1 MRIAYMTTDE
11 VNRASAAQMAGEF
24 GAFICA
30 LAPKDS
36 PPDNQFLAVLYDLD
50 DIERQQRAELVAQIV
65 SRASTRPT
73 AVHGYDITDEQ
84 AATLRRHGV
93 AVSKRLHAGLI
104 RSLCKAAQPSRA
116 TVPADDDRTELT
128 WVNVVN

>member
-1 MRIAYMTTDE
+1 MRIAYITTDE
-11 VNRASAAQMAGEF
+11 VNRALAAQIAGEC

-30 LAPKDS
+30 LAPKDAA
-36 PPDNQFLAVLYDLD
+36 PGDQFLAVLYDLD
-50 DIERQQRAELVAQIV
+50 DIERPRRADLVAQIL
-65 SRASTRPT
+65 SSPSTRPS
-73 AVHGYDITDEQ
+73 AVHGYDITDEE
-84 AATLRRHGV
+84 ASALRRHGV
-93 AVSKRLHAGLI
+93 AVSQRLRAGLV

>member
-11 VNRASAAQMAGEF
+11 VNRASAAQMAGEC

-36 PPDNQFLAVLYDLD
+36 PPDDQFLAVLYDLD
-50 DIERQQRAELVAQIV
+50 DMHKQQRAELVAQILR
-65 SRASTRPT
+65 SPSTRPR
-73 AVHGYDITDEQ
+73 AVHGYDITDEE
-84 AATLRRHGV
+84 ASALRRHGV
-93 AVSKRLHAGLI
+93 AVSKRLRAGLI

-116 TVPADDDRTELT
+116 TVRRDERTELT

>member
-11 VNRASAAQMAGEF
+11 VNRTSAAQMAGEC

-30 LAPKDS
+30 LAPRDS
-36 PPDNQFLAVLYDLD
+36 PPDDQFHAVLYDLD

-65 SRASTRPT
+65 SSPSTRPR

-84 AATLRRHGV
+84 VSTLRRHGV
-93 AVSKRLHAGLI
+93 AVSKRLHAGVI
-104 RSLCKAAQPSRA
+104 RSLCKAVQPSLA
-116 TVPADDDRTELT
+116 TVPPDDDQTELT
-128 WVNVVN
+128 WINVVN

>member
-1 MRIAYMTTDE
+1 MRIAYMTNDE
-11 VNRASAAQMAGEF
+11 VNRASAAQMAGEC

-36 PPDNQFLAVLYDLD
+36 PPDDQFLAVLYDLD
-50 DIERQQRAELVAQIV
+50 GLQRHERAELIAQIV
-65 SRASTRPT
+65 SSPSTCPR

-84 AATLRRHGV
+84 SRFLRRHGV
-93 AVSKRLHAGLI
+93 AVSQRLHAGLI
-104 RSLCKAAQPSRA
+104 RSLCKAAQPSRE
-116 TVPADDDRTELT
+116 TVPPDDDRTELT